1 MKILHT
7 ADWHIGKRLHH
18 YDLHQDFELF
28 SQWLLKLIADR
39 EVDLLLVSGDIFDL
53 ANPSSTARQQY
64 YSLLVK
70 LNQLQC
76 KVILTGG
83 NHDSPA
89 VMNAPKEVL
98 HAIDIQVV
106 GSLPNRQEDYVI
118 PVKNKE
124 GEIEVVVHAI
134 PFLRDADLRNANDG
148 VGYKDRIKA
157 VQDGIEQVFTASAQY
172 GEMQYPNVP
181 HIAMGHLFTSGVATS
196 ESEREIQVG
205 NEAQFDANRLGST
218 FDYVALGHIHKP
230 QKVNANVPTYYSGS
244 PIPLSFSE
252 RSDEKRVLLLDTEK
266 GFEPESIPVPSY
278 RKLLK
283 ISGSLVHIQSKLNTL
298 KIDSLLKSLIEVEL
312 IEDIYS
318 ADVEDAFLQWT
329 QEFKHEKAEIV
340 KTRMMFKDKILGA
353 HELFD
358 TGDDITDLKPIEMF
372 SKLLE
377 TQAVSDEDQQALKV
391 AFNELVEQ
399 VQNAEQV

>member
-28 SQWLLKLIADR
+28 SQWLLDLIEDR
-39 EVDLLLVSGDIFDL
+39 GVQLLLVSGDIFDL

-70 LNQLQC
+70 LSQLHC

-89 VMNAPKEVL
+89 VMNAPREVL
-98 HAIDIQVV
+98 HAINIQVV
-106 GSLPNRQEDYVI
+106 GSLPERLDDYVI
-118 PVKNKE
+118 PVQDKD
-124 GEIEVVVHAI
+124 GEVEVVIHAI

-157 VQDGIEQVFTASAQY
+157 VQDGIEQIFTASATY
-172 GEMQYPNVP
+172 GKTQYPDVP
-181 HIAMGHLFTSGVATS
+181 HIAMGHLFTSGVTTS

-230 QKVNANVPTYYSGS
+230 QKVNAHVPTYYSGS

-252 RSDEKRVLLLDTEK
+252 RTDEKRVLLLDTK
-266 GFEPESIPVPSY
+266 NGFEPESIRVPSY

-283 ISGSLVHIQSKLNTL
+283 ISGSLSTIQSKLNHL
-298 KIDSLLKSLIEVEL
+298 EVDSDLKSLIELALVE
-312 IEDIYS
+312 EVYS
-318 ADVEDAFLQWT
+318 ADLEDAFMQMT
-329 QEFKHEKAEIV
+329 QDFHHEKAEIV
-340 KTRMMFKDKILGA
+340 KTRMTFKDKTLGA

-358 TGDDITDLKPIEMF
+358 SGDDITDLKPIEMF
-372 SKLLE
+372 TKLLE
-377 TQAVSDEDQQALKV
+377 TQSVSDDDKQALKL

-399 VQNAEQV
+399 VQNVEEV